1 MLQTHQDGHCLLHVE
16 FLFCLVDFQDAL
28 VDWLFVVC
36 SLSTGRAPILF
47 PWLHELCPFPCG
59 WSMVMSDVRFS
70 CILREGYS
78 WGMAGMAGMASTF
91 WKSRKKITA
100 PLSIVPSCRSGFRV
114 TSSHW
119 PFAAEEP
126 DSLQKV
132 GDFISGPFILP
143 FVVAVVSSVTFVG
156 GGTSWWSPQMTEWC
170 LLVY

>member
-1 MLQTHQDGHCLLHVE
+1 MSVSVASCGKDILEVW
-16 FLFCLVDFQDAL
+16 LVWL
-28 VDWLFVVC
+28 VWLVP
-36 SLSTGRAPILF
+36 SGN
-47 PWLHELCPFPCG
+47 HG
-59 WSMVMSDVRFS
+59 
-70 CILREGYS
+70 
-78 WGMAGMAGMASTF
+78 
-91 WKSRKKITA
+91 KKITA

-156 GGTSWWSPQMTEWC
+156 GGTSWWSPQMTE
-170 LLVY
+170 